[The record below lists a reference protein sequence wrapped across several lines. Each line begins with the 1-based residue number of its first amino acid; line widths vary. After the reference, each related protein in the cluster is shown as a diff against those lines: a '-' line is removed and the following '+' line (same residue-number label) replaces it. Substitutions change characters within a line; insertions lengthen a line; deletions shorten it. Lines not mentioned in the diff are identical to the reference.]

1 MPTSSQ
7 LAQRMH
13 YSSLV
18 PHQPLIISQHKQ
30 KAKKTLA
37 EEAEGKQ
44 ECAKVVSDSPNS
56 TCGVLLLCSL
66 CGHRGLL
73 LRRLISCRMIDSMG
87 NCF

>member
-7 LAQRMH
+7 LAQRVH

-37 EEAEGKQ
+37 EKAEGKQ
-44 ECAKVVSDSPNS
+44 EHPEVVSDAPSLDLWCAAFLHPAS
-56 TCGVLLLCSL
+56 TQRSASQKAYLLQN
-66 CGHRGLL
+66 
-73 LRRLISCRMIDSMG
+73 D
-87 NCF
+87 